1 MTDIKISM
9 VNAENKRIQIQI
21 SVVAA
26 VVGEFARGK

>member
-1 MTDIKISM
+1 MTDIKIST

-21 SVVAA
+21 SVVAT